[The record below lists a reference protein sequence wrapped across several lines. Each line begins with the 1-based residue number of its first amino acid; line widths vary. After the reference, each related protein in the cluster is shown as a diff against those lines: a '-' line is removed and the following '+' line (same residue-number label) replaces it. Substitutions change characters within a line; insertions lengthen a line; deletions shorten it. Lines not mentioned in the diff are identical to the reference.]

1 MVDDFAL
8 SGYFMTSYETVIRED
23 FIEVYIQF
31 EAKYTDMLVD
41 VSDVLYHVAP
51 LKLLNKIAVKGLVP

>member
-8 SGYFMTSYETVIRED
+8 SGYFMTSYETVVRED

-31 EAKYTDMLVD
+31 EAKCTDLLAD
-41 VSDVLYHVAP
+41 VNDVLYHVAP
-51 LKLLNKIAVKGLVP
+51 LKLLNKIASKGLVP